1 MLTEMNERGCTPE
14 VCTYTCLIDGLLKA
28 NEANKAL
35 AILSETEKRGDTLP
49 DLVTYHVVITW
60 LVKQGRP
67 QDALAIL
74 RKMGNVGCE
83 PDWLTYIVL
92 IDGLLDLNEV
102 RDALGIMIL
111 MEKRE
116 RFPEYS
122 TLERIYQVACD
133 RIKNEGI
140 QILNDESCR
149 WEDKLDVAMS

>member
-1 MLTEMNERGCTPE
+1 A
-14 VCTYTCLIDGLLKA
+14 D
-28 NEANKAL
+28 EANKAL
-35 AILSETEKRGDTLP
+35 AILSEMEKRGDTLP
-49 DLVTYHVVITW
+49 NLMTYHVVITW

-83 PDWLTYIVL
+83 PDWRTYIVL
-92 IDGLLDLNEV
+92 IDGLLDLNAV

-122 TLERIYQVACD
+122 TLERIYHVACD

-140 QILNDESCR
+140 QISE
-149 WEDKLDVAMS
+149 